1 MEQSHRG
8 VERRQHKRYT
18 TAAAYWI
25 TRSKCGR
32 RMSAWM
38 TDRSDGG
45 AAMLV
50 EARHGL
56 RVGDCVVLSGI
67 YSVDADV
74 AENTPIVPRIAR
86 VLRIDNSQSNIRCV
100 GLRFVTEVNSGLK
113 SSEPLR
119 AGATGVAPMSVPLR
133 LLGGT
138 RPSLPVIDIYPANLR
153 QAAS

>member
-8 VERRQHKRYT
+8 VERRRYKRYT
-18 TAAAYWI
+18 TAAAYWL
-25 TRSKCGR
+25 TQSKCGR
-32 RMSAWM
+32 RLSAWM
-38 TDRSDGG
+38 IDRSDGG
-45 AAMLV
+45 AALLV
-50 EARHGL
+50 AAPHGL

-67 YSVDADV
+67 YSIDAEV

-86 VLRIDNSQSNIRCV
+86 VLRIDNSQTSLRCV

-113 SSEPLR
+113 NSQPLR
-119 AGATGVAPMSVPLR
+119 AGATGVGPMSAPLR

-138 RPSLPVIDIYPANLR
+138 RPSLPVIDIYPADLR

>member
-1 MEQSHRG
+1 MEQAHRG
-8 VERRQHKRYT
+8 VERRRHRRYT

-25 TRSKCGR
+25 TLSKCGR

-50 EARHGL
+50 GARHGL

-74 AENTPIVPRIAR
+74 AESTPLVPRIAR

-100 GLRFVTEVNSGLK
+100 GLRFETEVNSGLE

-119 AGATGVAPMSVPLR
+119 VGATGVGPVSVPLR

-138 RPSLPVIDIYPANLR
+138 RPSLPVIDIYPAHRR
-153 QAAS
+153 QTAS

>member
-8 VERRQHKRYT
+8 AERRQHKRYA

-25 TRSKCGR
+25 TLSKCGR
-32 RMSAWM
+32 RLSAWM

-45 AAMLV
+45 AALLV
-50 EARHGL
+50 AARHGL
-56 RVGDCVVLSGI
+56 RIGDCVVLSGI
-67 YSVDADV
+67 YSADADV

-86 VLRIDNSQSNIRCV
+86 VLRIDNSQSDIRCV
-100 GLRFVTEVNSGLK
+100 GLRFVTEINSGLK

-119 AGATGVAPMSVPLR
+119 AGATDVAPMIVPLR
-133 LLGGT
+133 LLGGR
-138 RPSLPVIDIYPANLR
+138 RPALPEIDIYPANVR